1 MINYFIYNGIRS
13 SDMGVRIMSKNVFS
27 APKYDLKFEVIPGRN
42 GELISSNG
50 RFPNT
55 TISYTCFL
63 PAKSISELADKIT
76 ALKAWLYTEPDRYHI
91 LSDTYDAKFQR
102 QAVFNNK
109 LDIADE
115 INKIG
120 TFTINFSC
128 KPFRF
133 SLEGQKKTTRRAA
146 SIVLNNPYPFV
157 AKPYI
162 KVYGNGRGTL
172 AIQSARHNAIWTFT
186 DIDEYIE
193 CDSEMMNFYK
203 GTVLKNST
211 VEGEGF
217 PTFYDGNNTITFSG
231 GITKL
236 EIIPRWVCI

>member
-1 MINYFIYNGIRS
+1 MINYFVYNGIRS

-27 APKYDLKFEVIPGRN
+27 SPKYDLKFEVIPGRS
-42 GELISSNG
+42 GDLITSNG

-63 PAKSISELADKIT
+63 PAKSISELADKVT
-76 ALKAWLYTEPDRYHI
+76 ALKAWLYTEPDRYHV
-91 LSDTYDAKFQR
+91 LTDTYDTKFQR

-120 TFTINFSC
+120 TFTVTFSC
-128 KPFRF
+128 KPFRY
-133 SLEGQKKTTRRAA
+133 SLEGQKKTTRTATN
-146 SIVLNNPYPFV
+146 IVLNNPYPFA

-162 KVYGNGRGTL
+162 KVYGSGSGSLT
-172 AIQSARHNAIWTFT
+172 IQSASHNAIWQFT
-186 DIDEYIE
+186 DIDEYVE
-193 CDSEMMNFYK
+193 CDSEIMNFYK

-217 PTFYDGNNTITFSG
+217 PTFYGGNNTITFSG

-236 EIIPRWVCI
+236 EIIPRWVCL